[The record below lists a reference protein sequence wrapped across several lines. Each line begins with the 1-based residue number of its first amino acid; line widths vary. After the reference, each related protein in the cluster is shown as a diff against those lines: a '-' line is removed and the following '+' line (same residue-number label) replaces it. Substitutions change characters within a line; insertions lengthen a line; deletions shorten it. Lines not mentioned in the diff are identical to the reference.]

1 MQRADRF
8 ERAARAMNRV
18 AKNASLRL
26 TDAAVC
32 YGNVQALAAVNLTV
46 HEGEFIALLG
56 ANGSGKT
63 TLLRLLHGLC
73 EHSGTREL
81 AVAAARQAMVFQ
93 KPFFVQTSVLK
104 NVRLALKLAGVERA
118 ARLELAR
125 QALHRVGL
133 DDLRLRS
140 AFALSGGQ
148 QQRLALARAWA
159 VKPQI
164 LFLDEPTASLDP
176 YAKSEVEDLL
186 SGFAGEGMTLVMST
200 HNLGQAKRLASR
212 VVYLAAGA
220 VQVDLPSAEFFDLS
234 KPNSAHVFLDSEL
247 AWT

>member
-1 MQRADRF
+1 MERADGL
-8 ERAARAMNRV
+8 ERAARAVNRL
-18 AKNASLRL
+18 AKTCSLRL
-26 TDAAVC
+26 LDAGVR
-32 YGNVQALAAVNLTV
+32 YGDVQALAAVNLTV

-73 EHSGTREL
+73 AHTGTREL
-81 AVAAARQAMVFQ
+81 AASAARQAMVFQ
-93 KPFFVQTSVLK
+93 KPFFLQTSALN
-104 NVRLALKLAGVERA
+104 NVRLALKLAGVARGT
-118 ARLELAR
+118 RLELAR

-186 SGFAGEGMTLVMST
+186 RGFAGEGMTLVMST

-212 VVYLAAGA
+212 VVYLGAGA
-220 VQVDLPSAEFFDLS
+220 VRVDLPSAEFFDLS

-247 AWT
+247 A